1 VHTGAERQEIAVRH
15 RSGIEAEAMAG
26 PMLIEE
32 DYSTLFIARGWQ
44 VHAIGGGH
52 LMAQRGTKETS

>member
-1 VHTGAERQEIAVRH
+1 
-15 RSGIEAEAMAG
+15 MAG